1 MAIKTNFNLKPTMEF
16 AFRISVD
23 SCLTQRFTEEQ
34 IKTEIKTSGVTIERG
49 LLIRKRDG
57 AVMGEF
63 LYL

>member
-16 AFRISVD
+16 TFRISVD

-34 IKTEIKTSGVTIERG
+34 IKTSGVTIERG